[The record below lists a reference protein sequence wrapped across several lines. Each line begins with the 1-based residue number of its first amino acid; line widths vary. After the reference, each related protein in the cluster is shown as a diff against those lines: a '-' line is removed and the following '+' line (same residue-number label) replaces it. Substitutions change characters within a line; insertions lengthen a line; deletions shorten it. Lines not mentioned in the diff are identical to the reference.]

1 MAKNR
6 LRNGKKRSK
15 QSRCAYL
22 SSNVLLTGSVA
33 GQAMLI
39 NVLQYYVL
47 LDTSD
52 LWMDGY
58 PFTKKRTSVAGAR
71 ESAMGFAKRRF

>member
-1 MAKNR
+1 MG
-6 LRNGKKRSK
+6 RNDPSK
-15 QSRCAYL
+15 VDVRIL